1 MWIVISLR
9 DLAFPG
15 IQFSILP
22 HLNVNSKTHIQP
34 CVVQEICLGYS
45 FSMNDAQDYLAKF
58 HQLDAMAKLLGAKAI
73 QVDETECL
81 YEYSV
86 RPEHFNPN
94 GVLHGGALY
103 TIMDSSQGAFLHF
116 ILDASFAHAF
126 TGTSTIRYEAP
137 VTDGVIQIRTWLKGR
152 EGRKYFV
159 SSEAKRAD
167 GTTVARLEEIWI
179 AKPKSVERRNISN
192 ES

>member
-1 MWIVISLR
+1 MWIEISLR

-22 HLNVNSKTHIQP
+22 HLNLNSKTDIQP
-34 CVVQEICLGYS
+34 CVVQQVCLGYS
-45 FSMNDAQDYLAKF
+45 FTMSDAQDYLAKF
-58 HQLDAMAKLLGAKAI
+58 HQLDAMAQSMGATAI
-73 QVDETECL
+73 RVDTSECL

-103 TIMDSSQGAFLHF
+103 TIMDSSQGAFLHY
-116 ILDASFAHAF
+116 ILDTSFAHAF

-159 SSEAKRAD
+159 SSVAKKTD
-167 GTTVARLEEIWI
+167 GTTVATLEEIWI
-179 AKPKSVERRNISN
+179 AKLK
-192 ES
+192 